1 VQPLQQP
8 PSSPFFHTR
17 IQKWKRHNMMR
28 VLEAAADEIAGD
40 NLKIAEVTDAL
51 RRRVEPMGPHL
62 QAAVDSFIQRLRL
75 NRAGAE
81 SARGALPRVSDIHL
95 GLFSSVKE
103 ELGLQTPP
111 APKITTEEIKAR
123 GQGVKLDA
131 LTELK
136 RVDDC
141 LSSSSRSCLGAK
153 RALPEGETGGGD
165 EAKRQCLWD
174 LASTKTG
181 GQSEG
186 TPALGD
192 PIEAT
197 GPPGISVA
205 PAAPAQ
211 CFTCSIP
218 SVDTSAILA
227 FLQSGLPATSS
238 EAPPASKSAEPEPV
252 AQRKHFDI
260 KQQYALLA
268 SLDDVLGPA
277 SNPVARELRQDD
289 DDSQSGPASPVV
301 PEFDTSNGSSERAVC
316 SFSDS
321 EEEADLDFEAYQEAV
336 FVATSTRAGDGV
348 ERELLEDARLLLK
361 SLLQLAEGMHVGAL
375 RVGVVAEKLLPLV
388 ERLQERS
395 AEGPPLA
402 EEERYALERLSELL
416 MAAREQVQV
425 AMEDEAEDV
434 SGAHVLGGC
443 ASDGFCMDGSCTRYL
458 CLIGDAPRSG
468 WPFLVVGA
476 HMQLRPDC
484 YSLCLG
490 CKVTFVESYVW
501 IENLNGPERGD

>member
-1 VQPLQQP
+1 VQVPHWVQPLQQP

-81 SARGALPRVSDIHL
+81 PAKGALLRVRDVHL

-103 ELGLQTPP
+103 ELGLQNPP
-111 APKITTEEIKAR
+111 APKVTTEEIKAR

-131 LTELK
+131 LTGPTELN
-136 RVDDC
+136 DC

-174 LASTKTG
+174 LGSTKTG

-186 TPALGD
+186 TPPLGD
-192 PIEAT
+192 PREAT
-197 GPPGISVA
+197 GPAGISVA

-211 CFTCSIP
+211 CFTFSIP

-238 EAPPASKSAEPEPV
+238 EAPPPAEPEPV

-268 SLDDVLGPA
+268 SLDDVLGPVPKA
-277 SNPVARELRQDD
+277 STPGAWELRQDD
-289 DDSQSGPASPVV
+289 DDASDGSASPVV
-301 PEFDTSNGSSERAVC
+301 PEFDTSNGGSERAVC

-361 SLLQLAEGMHVGAL
+361 SLIKLAEGMHVGAL
-375 RVGVVAEKLLPLV
+375 RVGVAAEKLLPIV

-395 AEGPPLA
+395 AGGPPLA

-434 SGAHVLGGC
+434 SGAVVVCG
-443 ASDGFCMDGSCTRYL
+443 L
-458 CLIGDAPRSG
+458 CFG
-468 WPFLVVGA
+468 WFLHGWEL
-476 HMQLRPDC
+476 HKIPLLD
-484 YSLCLG
+484 
-490 CKVTFVESYVW
+490 W
-501 IENLNGPERGD
+501 

>member
-1 VQPLQQP
+1 MQVPHWVQPLQQP

-81 SARGALPRVSDIHL
+81 SARGALPRVSDVHL

-123 GQGVKLDA
+123 GQGVKLDS

-153 RALPEGETGGGD
+153 RALPEGETGGRD

-174 LASTKTG
+174 LGSTKTG
-181 GQSEG
+181 EQSEG
-186 TPALGD
+186 TPSLCD
-192 PIEAT
+192 PREAT
-197 GPPGISVA
+197 GPAAAPAGISV
-205 PAAPAQ
+205 AAPAQ
-211 CFTCSIP
+211 CFTFSIP
-218 SVDTSAILA
+218 SVDTSAILT

-238 EAPPASKSAEPEPV
+238 EAPPPAKNAEPEPV

-277 SNPVARELRQDD
+277 PNPVARELRQDD

-301 PEFDTSNGSSERAVC
+301 PEFDTSNGGSERAMC
-316 SFSDS
+316 SFSDL

-375 RVGVVAEKLLPLV
+375 RVGVVAEKLLPIV

-434 SGAHVLGGC
+434 SGAHVLV
-443 ASDGFCMDGSCTRYL
+443 A
-458 CLIGDAPRSG
+458 
-468 WPFLVVGA
+468 V
-476 HMQLRPDC
+476 LRMVFAWMGVAQDT
-484 YSLCLG
+484 SA
-490 CKVTFVESYVW
+490 
-501 IENLNGPERGD
+501 